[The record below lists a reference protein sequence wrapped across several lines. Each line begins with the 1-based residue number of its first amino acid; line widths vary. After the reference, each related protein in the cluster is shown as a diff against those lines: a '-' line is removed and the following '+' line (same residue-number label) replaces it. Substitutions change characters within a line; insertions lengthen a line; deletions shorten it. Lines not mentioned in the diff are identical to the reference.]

1 MPTTIS
7 SQDYTVQLAY
17 FKLPTIFVQLQSSI
31 VLENKSWRI
40 GREVCSLPNMSVC
53 EGGVRGPE
61 EADTPASN
69 SGDWSWGPPL
79 LIFSQCVCAPSPRH
93 V

>member
-1 MPTTIS
+1 M
-7 SQDYTVQLAY
+7 QRAY